1 MRFFN
6 VLSDQPNFKYA
17 QTEVLY
23 KDPSVINQV
32 FLLHLVTRRFKMVL
46 AWLHCVPTTLRGRQL
61 ITDGGCSSPAADDTR
76 LVLHSL
82 HVVDGDVPIDHPH
95 GQLTGV
101 VGGEIQAGDG
111 VVAVD
116 ESVGPLRK
124 RTP

>member
-1 MRFFN
+1 MRFSN
-6 VLSDQPNFKYA
+6 VLSDQPNVKYA

-23 KDPSVINQV
+23 KDPSVRNQV
-32 FLLHLVTRRFKMVL
+32 
-46 AWLHCVPTTLRGRQL
+46 RGRQV

-82 HVVDGDVPIDHPH
+82 HVIDGDVPVDHPH

-111 VVAVD
+111 VFAVD
-116 ESVGPLRK
+116 ESIGPLRK
-124 RTP
+124 KTP